1 MVKLHKTLEI
11 KTNNNKLLL
20 GMGWFFEYVSKTIEH
35 FTNTLK
41 IPDER
46 SSAFSSLPQLAKRR
60 C

>member
-41 IPDER
+41 IPENYMF
-46 SSAFSSLPQLAKRR
+46 FSL
-60 C
+60 